1 LADVVTVVLAV
12 GSLIALLRF
21 RLNSARLV
29 MAGAG
34 VGLIANTFRVH
45 HDEIRQAARLK
56 NTFRKRGEKE
66 RRFGVLHQSAFADA
80 SDRPAKVLLLAV

>member
-29 MAGAG
+29 MAGAV
-34 VGLIANTFRVH
+34 VGLIANTFR
-45 HDEIRQAARLK
+45 
-56 NTFRKRGEKE
+56 G
-66 RRFGVLHQSAFADA
+66 S
-80 SDRPAKVLLLAV
+80 P